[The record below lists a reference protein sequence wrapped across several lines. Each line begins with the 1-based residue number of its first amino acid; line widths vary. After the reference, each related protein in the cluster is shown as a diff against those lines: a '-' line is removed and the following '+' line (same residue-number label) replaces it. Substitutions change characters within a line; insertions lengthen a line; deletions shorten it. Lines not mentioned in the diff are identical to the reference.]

1 MKILEVFLLGSS
13 KYVVG
18 HGFKY
23 SLKFVLKFSQLHF
36 ISAEN
41 NLQEVEMSLHMETI
55 AYSGNALYQ

>member
-23 SLKFVLKFSQLHF
+23 SLKFVLKFSQLHY

-41 NLQEVEMSLHMETI
+41 NLQEVEMS
-55 AYSGNALYQ
+55 